1 MASGER
7 DAEIVLLPNIR
18 RDPELFLCLAVV
30 ALQIIVIDWPI
41 NESFWTVWV
50 AFSHLEIGRHKPQAS
65 AQPVRCTA
73 RDAVIGAPKG
83 SCGLAV
89 VLFLVLNE
97 VAFLWIGAVFSYC
110 QDARPTGRHFA
121 RVVDLWA
128 KQSRILS
135 KRPRRV
141 RNFRALERPP

>member
-1 MASGER
+1 IASGKR

-18 RDPELFLCLAVV
+18 RDPQLFLRLAVV

-41 NESFWTVWV
+41 NESFWTAWV

-89 VLFLVLNE
+89 VLFLVLDE
-97 VAFLWIGAVFSYC
+97 VAFLGIRPVLNEC
-110 QDARPTGRHFA
+110 QHSRPTGR
-121 RVVDLWA
+121 
-128 KQSRILS
+128 
-135 KRPRRV
+135 P
-141 RNFRALERPP
+141 FRAVVCFRAKLTRLM